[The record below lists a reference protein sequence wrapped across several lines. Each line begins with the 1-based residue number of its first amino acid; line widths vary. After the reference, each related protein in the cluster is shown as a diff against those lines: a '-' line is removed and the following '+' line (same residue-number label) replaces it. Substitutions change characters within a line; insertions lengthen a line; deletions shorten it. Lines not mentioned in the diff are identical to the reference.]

1 LALLKLH
8 MHEVRIENNKNQTEQ
23 VLAHFVG
30 IFSFVTG
37 WRVRENRQ
45 TNKNL
50 EFGNY
55 VRIVFL
61 FNLLKLTYVSFNRI
75 KENPFEQKLG

>member
-1 LALLKLH
+1 
-8 MHEVRIENNKNQTEQ
+8 MHEVRIENNKNQAEQ

>member
-1 LALLKLH
+1 
-8 MHEVRIENNKNQTEQ
+8 MHEVRIENNKKQTEQ

>member
-1 LALLKLH
+1 

-61 FNLLKLTYVSFNRI
+61 FNLLKLTYVEF
-75 KENPFEQKLG
+75 Q

>member
-1 LALLKLH
+1 

-61 FNLLKLTYVSFNRI
+61 FNLLKLTYISFNRI

>member
-1 LALLKLH
+1 

>member
-1 LALLKLH
+1 

-75 KENPFEQKLG
+75 KENPFEQNLG